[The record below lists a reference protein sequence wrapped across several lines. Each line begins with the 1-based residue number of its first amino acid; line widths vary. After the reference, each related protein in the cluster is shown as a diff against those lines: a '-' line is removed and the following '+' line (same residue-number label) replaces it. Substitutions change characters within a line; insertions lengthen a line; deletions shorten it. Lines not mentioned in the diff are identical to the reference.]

1 MNIREALLVTK
12 SECSPCSHSQVMV
25 NWLTKLQDLFSDD
38 VQSIKNDLQTNL
50 PEDYRTFC
58 EMIVE
63 LVDVPESKPSPEQ
76 LQALQELTE
85 EAEELGLYEKCD
97 YLEKIEDNYDDD
109 DENS

>member
-63 LVDVPESKPSPEQ
+63 LVDTPVVEPVPMPEPIPQPTPEQ
-76 LQALQELTE
+76 LQALQELTS
-85 EAEELGLYEKCD
+85 EAEELGLYD
-97 YLEKIEDNYDDD
+97 TED
-109 DENS
+109 EEQ